1 MAYTMSIYE
10 KETVILYNQ
19 SRDPINIALCFGQQG
34 YWIMPLIFSGGMAG
48 C

>member
-19 SRDPINIALCFGQQG
+19 SRDPINITTYDPSLQRRLAEYGNYLFCDD
-34 YWIMPLIFSGGMAG
+34 
-48 C
+48 